1 MNCKERLGEL
11 SFFGLMKR
19 RQRGELTAIYNYW
32 KGSYEDTGAKFH
44 QVVPDAIA
52 GTTVTY

>member
-32 KGSYEDTGAKFH
+32 KGSYKDTGAKFH